1 MTRHVWVV
9 GARGLLGRGLVER
22 LQARPGW
29 SVAAVAPLPW
39 GDPTA
44 FTAAVASGL
53 DQLAAAV
60 STGGAGDGWAVI
72 WAAGAAVTN
81 SPRERLDAELAQ
93 LDVALREL
101 ERARERG
108 LDPRAGAVFYASSAG
123 GVYGGSEHPPFDENT
138 TPRPLAPY
146 GRFKLEAEELVRGF
160 AERSGVPVLIGR
172 IANLYG
178 PGQSLDK
185 MQGLISHLAR
195 AQLTPQPA
203 SIYVSLDTL
212 RDYIYVLDC
221 ADLVIDCVARVA
233 SSPGPA
239 VVTKI
244 IASGQ
249 SVTIADLLGY
259 FRLISKGKPH
269 AMLGSNA
276 ASALQAHDLRVRSI
290 VWPDLDV
297 RQLMPLP
304 AGIHATIEDLKLGMQ
319 AAR

>member
-9 GARGLLGRGLVER
+9 GARGLLGRGVVER
-22 LQARPGW
+22 LRARPGW
-29 SVAAVAPLPW
+29 SVADARPLPW
-39 GDPTA
+39 SDPAA
-44 FTAAVASGL
+44 FAAAVASTL
-53 DQLAAAV
+53 DGLAAAV
-60 STGGAGDGWAVI
+60 AAGPEGDEWAVV

-81 SPRERLDAELAQ
+81 SPREALDAELHQ

-101 ERARERG
+101 ESAGSRG
-108 LDPRAGAVFYASSAG
+108 LDPRSGALFYASSAG

-138 TPRPLAPY
+138 PPRPLAPY
-146 GRFKLEAEELVRGF
+146 GHFKLEAEELVRGF
-160 AERSGVPVLIGR
+160 GERSGVPVLIGR

-212 RDYIYVLDC
+212 RDYIFVLDC
-221 ADLVIDCVARVA
+221 ADLVIDCVARLA
-233 SSPGPA
+233 TTPG
-239 VVTKI
+239 VTTKI

-276 ASALQAHDLRVRSI
+276 ASALQAHDLRVRSV

-297 RQLMPLP
+297 RSLMPLP